1 MIANVLKKSV
11 LVAVTVLM
19 SPIFVGAL
27 VGTHA
32 TGSSILETRTVTA
45 DATTL
50 SQSEQESISQYED
63 ETIDIQRMD
72 NTQQEA
78 FRKIVEDSTKSLS
91 LPTQSDFDD
100 YVSAVL
106 SVFNSESNN
115 YQDVSAA
122 NDQLITEL
130 DENHSSIFDPLSGEK
145 ILAAKHGTISASFLG
160 SVLDAAI
167 GAVVGGG
174 AGAALSLVRKK
185 GVKYVKKILYFRLKA
200 TLVNIGLGR
209 ANATILAGLEIAL
222 NYYSPGNQ
230 LAKWV
235 DSKDKKRNNGWIELW

>member
-1 MIANVLKKSV
+1 MPIPYVEWTDYNDEVKIKFHREIMPYLINLKNNF
-11 LVAVTVLM
+11 TQH
-19 SPIFVGAL
+19 AL
-27 VGTHA
+27 TTIKI
-32 TGSSILETRTVTA
+32 TGHSL
-45 DATTL
+45 
-50 SQSEQESISQYED
+50 
-63 ETIDIQRMD
+63 
-72 NTQQEA
+72 
-78 FRKIVEDSTKSLS
+78 SLS

-185 GVKYVKKILYFRLKA
+185 GVKYVKKILYSRLKA